1 MTATQ
6 RRARDRRHRHELI
19 VRTARDL
26 AEAEGWDAV
35 TTRRLADRVEYS
47 QPVLY
52 SHFENKDAIVRAV
65 AIGGFADLAAELRAA
80 RLAAPSREAAA
91 RAVAQAYLDFAAAH
105 PALYEA
111 MFTLPID
118 VRFASPGQTPQPLQD
133 GFAQLAAVFGPRPSA
148 TEEEAAGT
156 QQVTGKE
163 QVTGTQQAAG
173 MGAATGPADAG
184 ILAEV
189 LWSSLHGLVTLT
201 SRGRLPAEHQPA
213 RLDLLLARLA
223 GVQPPAPGLPAP
235 SPPSPSPPAP

>member
-6 RRARDRRHRHELI
+6 RRERDRRHRHELI

-35 TTRRLADRVEYS
+35 TTRRLANRVEYS

-52 SHFENKDAIVRAV
+52 SHFENKGAIVRAV
-65 AIGGFADLAAELRAA
+65 AIEGFADLAAQLRAA
-80 RLAAPSREAAA
+80 RVTAPSRDAAA

-111 MFTLPID
+111 MFSLPID
-118 VRFASPGQTPQPLQD
+118 VRFATPGQTPQPLQD
-133 GFAQLAAVFGPRPSA
+133 GFAQLVAVVAPHLGAPG
-148 TEEEAAGT
+148 EEPPAAGT
-156 QQVTGKE
+156 EPTEPTGAVE
-163 QVTGTQQAAG
+163 AAE
-173 MGAATGPADAG
+173 AADADAAADAG
-184 ILAEV
+184 TLAEL

-201 SRGRLPAEHQPA
+201 RRGRLPAERQPA

-223 GVQPPAPGLPAP
+223 GARPTTP
-235 SPPSPSPPAP
+235 